1 MSDFNLELPTQEEVK
16 QEVEQLIMPTEKE
29 QIVIKDAAATKAE
42 QIMKIDIDSFE
53 QRKEYT
59 DVIEQFGLADM
70 KRSAGSNAILQKRI
84 NSFQITGSE
93 NGEVAQGLAELT
105 LKMKDLDPSHIDFAK
120 TGVLGKLFNPVRMYF
135 EKFKTADAE
144 IATIVD
150 SLNKGKKNLENDNV
164 TLELEEKSMREITKK
179 MQQNIELGSKLD
191 NCLVSGI
198 EQARLEGKDEE
209 KIRFIEEEI
218 LYPLRQRIED
228 FQQIQVVSQQG
239 IIAMEVLRRNNK
251 ELIRSVDRA
260 NNVTVTAL
268 RTAVTVAGALYNQ
281 KIVLEKVDAL
291 NKTTNQMIES
301 TAKMLRQQG
310 VAIHEQASESSLN
323 TEVLKSAFEETFNA
337 LDDISNYKREALP
350 RMAQTIEDFKQIAA
364 TGEQRISEMERGGL
378 L

>member
-1 MSDFNLELPTQEEVK
+1 MGDFNLELPTQEEVK
-16 QEVEQLIMPTEKE
+16 KEVEQLILPTEKE
-29 QIVIKDAAATKAE
+29 TELIADTAQVKAD

-70 KRSAGSNAILQKRI
+70 KKSAGSNAILQKRI

-120 TGVLGKLFNPVRMYF
+120 TGVLGKLFNPVRLYF

-144 IATIVD
+144 IATIVE
-150 SLNKGKKNLENDNV
+150 SLNKGKKSLENDNV
-164 TLELEEKSMREITKK
+164 TLELEEKSMRDITKK
-179 MQQNIELGSKLD
+179 MQNNIELGLKLD
-191 NCLVSGI
+191 SCLASGI
-198 EQARLEGKDEE
+198 EQARFEGKDEE

-228 FQQIQVVSQQG
+228 FQQVQVVSQQG

-310 VAIHEQASESSLN
+310 VDIHRQASESTLN
-323 TEVLKSAFEETFNA
+323 TDVLKNAFEETFNA

-350 RMAQTIEDFKQIAA
+350 RMRQTIEEFQEIAA
-364 TGEQRISEMERGGL
+364 VGEQRISEMERGGML
-378 L
+378 